1 MRAAALANATLSEV
15 RAAATHTAAAEHTCD
30 FELHEDAAPSIE
42 QLGMRKLGAFDV
54 ENEEI
59 RRFARS
65 QRPARIYVDGHHR
78 QFQSFD
84 CELPC
89 EVTGDLQTADMVV
102 VTPMN
107 GADIPAG
114 YTTKKHV
121 ISNNGR
127 SRLFARMLDYQ
138 PTPHTGSILA
148 AWHEQR
154 RRCPCLPSGTLR
166 PRDSQY
172 TERCATPNLCEFG
185 RPTD

>member
-1 MRAAALANATLSEV
+1 MRAAALSNATLREV
-15 RAAATHTAAAEHTCD
+15 RAAATHKAAIAEHTCD

-42 QLGMRKLGAFDV
+42 QLGMRKLGAFDA
-54 ENEEI
+54 ENEQI
-59 RRFARS
+59 RRFALKS
-65 QRPARIYVDGHHR
+65 QRPARVYVDGHHR

-121 ISNNGR
+121 ISNNGAG
-127 SRLFARMLDYQ
+127 RLLPACSAGYQ
-138 PTPHTGSILA
+138 RRTRDRLA
-148 AWHEQR
+148 AWREQR
-154 RRCPCLPSGTLR
+154 RR
-166 PRDSQY
+166 
-172 TERCATPNLCEFG
+172 
-185 RPTD
+185 

>member
-54 ENEEI
+54 ENEKI

-127 SRLFARMLDYQ
+127 SRLLPACS
-138 PTPHTGSILA
+138 TTNAAHGIVA

-154 RRCPCLPSGTLR
+154 RCCPCLPRGTLR

-172 TERCATPNLCEFG
+172 TERCGNAEPV
-185 RPTD
+185 